1 MLGDGV
7 AGAVSFSNRAWLAAA
22 MTQDEATPEAVD
34 EPTEAE
40 AVPETEP
47 TPEEALAAEVADP
60 KDRLLRARA
69 DYDNLVK
76 RQAREAA
83 LERERVKARVVE
95 GFLQVYEFGRM
106 AVMEAE
112 KNPGPL
118 AEGVKMIQREFDR
131 LLEGEGVTVTGTVG
145 EAFDKALH
153 EAVGEEPADG
163 VAPGCIARVVAP
175 GYRLGDRV
183 LRYAKVAVAPA

>member
-47 TPEEALAAEVADP
+47 TPEEALAAEVADL

-83 LERERVKARVVE
+83 LERERVKAASR
-95 GFLQVYEFGRM
+95 
-106 AVMEAE
+106 AW
-112 KNPGPL
+112 
-118 AEGVKMIQREFDR
+118 R
-131 LLEGEGVTVTGTVG
+131 LT
-145 EAFDKALH
+145 
-153 EAVGEEPADG
+153 
-163 VAPGCIARVVAP
+163 
-175 GYRLGDRV
+175 RLS
-183 LRYAKVAVAPA
+183 